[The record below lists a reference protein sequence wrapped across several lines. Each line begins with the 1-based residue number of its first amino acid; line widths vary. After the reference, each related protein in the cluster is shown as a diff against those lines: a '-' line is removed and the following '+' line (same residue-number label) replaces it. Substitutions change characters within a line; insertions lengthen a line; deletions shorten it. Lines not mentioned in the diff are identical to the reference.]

1 MTSPLLIIEPLI
13 EAAAVLAGV
22 TWLLRTVC
30 PTARTA
36 RDHIRFTA
44 AAAGIAFVTA
54 VVLEY
59 ARFSLPGHA
68 LHIWIAIGSA
78 LLVLIVGI
86 AWLRPAILLLTRLH
100 LPPSLLSF
108 VPPLK
113 HGSSSALSP
122 FAPTGRR
129 GCSWLTTGIGAGI
142 LVAALNNGDV
152 AMAASIPVSLALVLV
167 SWWIAVGLAGSRPAL
182 TNTTLRIIAG
192 ALFAALGSFQLSQTL
207 DLAWNHP
214 ASVLWGLIALYL
226 VITYWLIE
234 MCRDGT
240 SRYPQTARL
249 LTAPTRASMLP
260 ATARA
265 RNILVLTGV
274 CLWTAAVSICLH
286 FEWHTAIGMADWQA
300 GLLLFVGFV
309 IVLIASVLLDVSLP
323 GGG

>member
-1 MTSPLLIIEPLI
+1 MTSPLQIIEPLI
-13 EAAAVLAGV
+13 EAAALIAGV
-22 TWLLRTVC
+22 TWLFRTVC
-30 PTARTA
+30 RTVRTA

-44 AAAGIAFVTA
+44 ATAGITFLTA

-59 ARFSLPGHA
+59 ARLSLPGHA
-68 LHIWIAIGSA
+68 LRVCMATGSA
-78 LLVLIVGI
+78 LLLLIVGI

-113 HGSSSALSP
+113 NGAPSAPRPL
-122 FAPTGRR
+122 APAGRR
-129 GCSWLTTGIGAGI
+129 RCGWVTTGIAAGI

-152 AMAASIPVSLALVLV
+152 PTAASIPVSLALVLI
-167 SWWIAVGLAGSRPAL
+167 SWWLATGLAGTRPAL

-192 ALFAALGSFQLSQTL
+192 ALFAALGSFQLSQLL
-207 DLAWNHP
+207 DLAWSHP

-226 VITYWLIE
+226 VVTYWLIAT
-234 MCRDGT
+234 CRDGT

-249 LTAPTRASMLP
+249 LSAPVEGSLFP

-265 RNILVLTGV
+265 RNTMVLIGV
-274 CLWTAAVSICLH
+274 CLWTATASICLH
-286 FEWHTAIGMADWQA
+286 FEWHTALGMMDWQT
-300 GLLLFVGFV
+300 GLLLFLGFV
-309 IVLIASVLLDVSLP
+309 IVLVASVLLDVRLP